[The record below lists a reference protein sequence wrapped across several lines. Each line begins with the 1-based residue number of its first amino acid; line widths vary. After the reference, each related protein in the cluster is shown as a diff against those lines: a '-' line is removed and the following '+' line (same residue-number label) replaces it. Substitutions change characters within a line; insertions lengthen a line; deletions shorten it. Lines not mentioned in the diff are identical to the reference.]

1 MSSPIAPSHIADD
14 VNNNFS
20 YWLYTA
26 DTPKTTDAMK
36 NIAKLNNFD
45 FVNDIDINVLDTN
58 QIELKRAIQNIEPSS
73 TSVIF
78 LVYDKIV
85 SILYYDPTNG
95 DDGYLALGDGDS
107 ALQFGASAP
116 PMEAPSEIT
125 TKFAIFIKQNS
136 DKTTKFHMLENQIK
150 NNIVTAQNQNK
161 ALVYMYVFL
170 VMISILSLLFNFDKV
185 QLSHIG
191 FLIFFIG
198 YGVFYKHIST
208 FIVMQFKS
216 VATSLKSADS
226 ASQLLQYIKL
236 VVLTTFAFFVPL
248 LSLMLFNTTYDVP
261 LSDATDYTKSLIDGA
276 VDYGSGLIDN
286 SREIVNDGVG
296 SLSQNVGN
304 VQNTVNDAVGSV
316 SNTVSNIGETV
327 SSSVNTISEQV
338 SDGLSRVTPAPS
350 APSAPSTTPAAAP
363 AAPAN
368 N

>member
-1 MSSPIAPSHIADD
+1 
-14 VNNNFS
+14 
-20 YWLYTA
+20 
-26 DTPKTTDAMK
+26 
-36 NIAKLNNFD
+36 
-45 FVNDIDINVLDTN
+45 
-58 QIELKRAIQNIEPSS
+58 
-73 TSVIF
+73 
-78 LVYDKIV
+78 
-85 SILYYDPTNG
+85 
-95 DDGYLALGDGDS
+95 
-107 ALQFGASAP
+107 
-116 PMEAPSEIT
+116 
-125 TKFAIFIKQNS
+125 
-136 DKTTKFHMLENQIK
+136 
-150 NNIVTAQNQNK
+150 
-161 ALVYMYVFL
+161 
-170 VMISILSLLFNFDKV
+170 
-185 QLSHIG
+185 
-191 FLIFFIG
+191 
-198 YGVFYKHIST
+198 
-208 FIVMQFKS
+208 MQFKS